1 MTTPA
6 ARHDQPAASPSPR
19 DHLADAIA
27 VLEGID
33 LAALSRSP
41 ATEDAGNR
49 VALALGY
56 LRAAVE
62 RQKDATIIERVR
74 DAVGVPQPESWPKRS
89 KVHLDRARR
98 LI

>member
-1 MTTPA
+1 MKTMPEQRNESSAATTNP
-6 ARHDQPAASPSPR
+6 
-19 DHLADAIA
+19 LGDAIS
-27 VLEGID
+27 VLERID
-33 LAALSRSP
+33 LAALSAHP

-49 VALALGY
+49 VAVALGY

-74 DAVGVPQPESWPKRS
+74 EAVGVPPPEDSWPKRS
-89 KVHLDRARR
+89 TVDLDRAKR